1 MPVVRSPAMTKPAPR
16 IAGRGLKLLAGL
28 LRSPI
33 TGPPLRRVISAQ
45 AVDSRLAS
53 IDFAAEG
60 DPAPLYM
67 PPSYTPPAA
76 ASSAAST
83 AAPAGVPSPA
93 APPAASSSERP
104 DREDPR

>member
-16 IAGRGLKLLAGL
+16 IAGRGLKLLSGL

-76 ASSAAST
+76 ASSAAPT
-83 AAPAGVPSPA
+83 AASGGVPSPA
-93 APPAASSSERP
+93 APASGNQN
-104 DREDPR
+104 REDPR

>member
-1 MPVVRSPAMTKPAPR
+1 MTKPAPR
-16 IAGRGLKLLAGL
+16 IAGRGLKLLSGL

-33 TGPPLRRVISAQ
+33 TGPPLRRVVSAQ

-67 PPSYTPPAA
+67 PPSYTPPRATSSVTPAA
-76 ASSAAST
+76 ASAD
-83 AAPAGVPSPA
+83 VPSPT
-93 APPAASSSERP
+93 APASENQ

>member
-16 IAGRGLKLLAGL
+16 IAGRGLKLLSGL

-76 ASSAAST
+76 ASSAAPT
-83 AAPAGVPSPA
+83 AASGSVPSPA
-93 APPAASSSERP
+93 APASGNQT
-104 DREDPR
+104 REDPR

>member
-1 MPVVRSPAMTKPAPR
+1 MTKPAPR
-16 IAGRGLKLLAGL
+16 IAGRSLKLLAGL

-33 TGPPLRRVISAQ
+33 TGPPLRRALSAQ

-67 PPSYTPPAA
+67 PLSYSSPAA
-76 ASSAAST
+76 ASA
-83 AAPAGVPSPA
+83 AAPGSVPSPT
-93 APPAASSSERP
+93 APSPTAPSPTAPSSESP
-104 DREDPR
+104 NREDPR